1 MLVYQEG
8 TPHFGNKF
16 HNRQKSPEMGW
27 ILRSRQTWRLSIGF
41 TTRLG
46 VFLSQNTRIL
56 HQHIWRTCPLSGL
69 NPSKMQGKFNWR
81 LEKTWGSCKSSIKPT
96 PGPEDVSCVRSHSA
110 QVPIADTQKL
120 HCSRC
125 LTVNPH
131 VSRLIR
137 NPFPDC

>member
-1 MLVYQEG
+1 
-8 TPHFGNKF
+8 
-16 HNRQKSPEMGW
+16 
-27 ILRSRQTWRLSIGF
+27 
-41 TTRLG
+41 
-46 VFLSQNTRIL
+46 
-56 HQHIWRTCPLSGL
+56 L

-96 PGPEDVSCVRSHSA
+96 PGPEDVSCVRSHGA

-131 VSRLIR
+131 VSRLNR